1 MKVHELMLYVSDV
14 LDIITDHPDSQ
25 INKHYVENVLT
36 RIKNR
41 LESDIIREMA
51 LGLAHEN
58 KS

>member
-14 LDIITDHPDSQ
+14 LDIVTDHPDSQ
-25 INKHYVENVLT
+25 INKNYVENVLT

-41 LESDIIREMA
+41 LESEVIREGG
-51 LGLAHEN
+51 LGLVHEN